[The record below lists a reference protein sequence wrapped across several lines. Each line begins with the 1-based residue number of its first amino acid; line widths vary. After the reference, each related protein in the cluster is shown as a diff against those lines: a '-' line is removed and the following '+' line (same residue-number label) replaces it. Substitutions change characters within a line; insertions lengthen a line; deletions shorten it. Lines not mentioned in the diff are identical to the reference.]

1 MDNSKIIKMV
11 ENGLVIIVLFVV
23 LIYLTKPIQQLI
35 ETTRLQS
42 MKESTRGIVNE
53 TKNYFTSLTIFD
65 SVDYPFKIVFNE
77 KDPNGYKI
85 YSMGEE
91 YTPGDDTKF
100 NVTGKM
106 PTSGSVELISD
117 GEAKASNLKFG
128 KFICNKADINA
139 EEMCVI
145 DNEKEK

>member
-23 LIYLTKPIQQLI
+23 LIYLAKPIEQLI

-42 MKESTRGIVNE
+42 VKESTRGVVSE

-65 SVDYPFKIVFNE
+65 TVDYPFKIVFDE
-77 KDPNGYKI
+77 KEENGYKL

-91 YTPGDDTKF
+91 FKPVEDTKF
-100 NVTGKM
+100 RVTGKM

-139 EEMCVI
+139 EELCVI
-145 DNEKEK
+145 DNETKK

>member
-23 LIYLTKPIQQLI
+23 LIYLTKPIEKLI
-35 ETTRLQS
+35 EATRLQS
-42 MKESTRGIVNE
+42 VKESTRGVVSE

-65 SVDYPFKIVFNE
+65 TVDYPFKIVFDE
-77 KDPNGYKI
+77 KAPNGYKL
-85 YSMGEE
+85 YAMGRD
-91 YTPGDDTKF
+91 YTPVEDTKF
-100 NVTGKM
+100 RVTGKM

-139 EEMCVI
+139 EELCVI
-145 DNEKEK
+145 DDETKK